1 MMMIMISDQILDV
14 NDNAPVCLHPTSTS
28 GDNNTSA
35 DDADLV
41 LWNRATSGHVITTV
55 SASDADDGSNSDIEY
70 ALIDGNDDHL
80 FHIDRK
86 LGDITLRRSLHGS
99 TDDQVN
105 LQCALEHVF
114 CLMNQQR
121 TRSAY

>member
-14 NDNAPVCLHPTSTS
+14 NDNAPVCLHPMSTS
-28 GDNNTSA
+28 GDNNAST

-70 ALIDGNDDHL
+70 TLIDGNDDHL

-105 LQCALEHVF
+105 LQSALEHVF
-114 CLMNQQR
+114 CILSQQR